1 MTHATIRLAVG
12 LCLAATACS
21 KAPAPDSGGTPTPTA
36 TPTPTPMPPTAG
48 PVSLPDQGLLD
59 YTGRWTGV
67 EGMFLDVARGAGPK
81 RFRLTMQYD
90 LDHKATADARLV
102 ADSLVF
108 TRDGKELTLR
118 PTNGDA
124 TGLKYLAGKKDC
136 LTVAPGEGY
145 CRD

>member
-1 MTHATIRLAVG
+1 MKSLLAI
-12 LCLAATACS
+12 AFASITACS
-21 KAPAPDSGGTPTPTA
+21 TASAPPHDHGDQAAPLPASAPI
-36 TPTPTPMPPTAG
+36 
-48 PVSLPDQGLLD
+48 SLPDQGLLD

-67 EGMFLDVARGAGPK
+67 EGTFLEVQRGAGPK
-81 RFRLTMQYD
+81 RFRLVMQYD
-90 LDHKATADARLV
+90 LDHRTTVDAKLV

-108 TRDGKELTLR
+108 TRNGKGLALR

-124 TGLKYLAGKKDC
+124 TGLKYLAGKKNC

>member
-1 MTHATIRLAVG
+1 MKSNTMVRVWLG
-12 LCLAATACS
+12 LCLLAAACS
-21 KAPAPDSGGTPTPTA
+21 QAHAPQSDTAPAPIPAPTGA
-36 TPTPTPMPPTAG
+36 I
-48 PVSLPDQGLLD
+48 SLPDQGLLD

-67 EGMFLDVARGAGPK
+67 EGMFLDVQRGPGPK

-90 LDHKATADARLV
+90 LDHKATVDASLV

-108 TRDGKELTLR
+108 TRDGKELLLH
-118 PTNGDA
+118 PTDGNA
-124 TGLKYLAGKKDC
+124 TGLKYLAGKKEC